1 MNPDI
6 RSSEGKAMVDVASL
20 FKRCWGLFA
29 QKPVEHVLVSLIV
42 AVLGMLTLGVLLG
55 PLYVGQLRM
64 IEKQQRGENISVQ
77 DAFSGFDSFAG
88 ALLVTLCIFV
98 CASLG
103 MIFLVLP
110 GLVVIAGWSFAY
122 YFVARDRAS
131 ASEALAGSWN
141 LLKSQT
147 ASVLLVLLLVIVVN
161 CVAATFVL
169 AALLAA
175 PLSAIFC
182 TLAFQDMTEGLPQP
196 LPGNI

>member
-6 RSSEGKAMVDVASL
+6 RSDGKAMVDVAGL
-20 FKRCWGLFA
+20 FKRCWALFS

-42 AVLGMLTLGVLLG
+42 VVLGSLTLGLLLG

-64 IEKQQRGENISVQ
+64 IEKQQRGESISVQ

-88 ALLVTLCIFV
+88 SLLVTLCIFV
-98 CASLG
+98 CASIG
-103 MIFLVLP
+103 MVFLVVP

-122 YFVARDRAS
+122 YFIARDRAS
-131 ASEALAGSWN
+131 ASEALGGSWN
-141 LLKSQT
+141 LLKTQT
-147 ASVLLVLLLVIVVN
+147 VSVLLVLLLVIVVN

-169 AALLAA
+169 ASLLVG

-182 TLAFQDMTEGLPQP
+182 TLAFQDMTEGAPQP
-196 LPGNI
+196 VPGQIV